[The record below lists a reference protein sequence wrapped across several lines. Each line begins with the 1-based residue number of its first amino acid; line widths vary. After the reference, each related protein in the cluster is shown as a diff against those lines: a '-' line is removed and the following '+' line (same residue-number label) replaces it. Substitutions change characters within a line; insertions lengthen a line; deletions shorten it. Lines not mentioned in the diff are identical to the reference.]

1 MPGPGKKPA
10 SLKAVSGMRY
20 KGATLNDLEKY
31 IGYTGRLLSLQLRK
45 PGIVAIL
52 SFHKREQKKFSLPI
66 C

>member
-31 IGYTGRLLSLQLRK
+31 IG
-45 PGIVAIL
+45 
-52 SFHKREQKKFSLPI
+52 
-66 C
+66 